1 MKRMFCCVVTGIL
14 SFSVLVGCGSKNA
27 GAKEEAKIEDPGT
40 VVIEQP
46 VSEKDTVVEEETAV
60 LDTTTEDQELAV
72 LETTEDQDL
81 AVSETIT
88 DEQALAAIQNYC
100 YISNPSLVDIVNEGQ
115 YAVSWEVSSSDEN
128 EIVVL
133 YISYT
138 GAQVRYYIDRNT
150 GDTYVTEFVPGILDE
165 EEQTDERFNVKD
177 YFDQ

>member
-60 LDTTTEDQELAV
+60 LDTTTEDQ
-72 LETTEDQDL
+72 DI

-88 DEQALAAIQNYC
+88 DEQALAAIKNYC

-177 YFDQ
+177 YFDK

>member
-1 MKRMFCCVVTGIL
+1 MFCCVVTGIL

-60 LDTTTEDQELAV
+60 LET
-72 LETTEDQDL
+72 TTEDQDL
-81 AVSETIT
+81 AVSETIA
-88 DEQALAAIQNYC
+88 DEQALAAIKNYC

-177 YFDQ
+177 YFDK